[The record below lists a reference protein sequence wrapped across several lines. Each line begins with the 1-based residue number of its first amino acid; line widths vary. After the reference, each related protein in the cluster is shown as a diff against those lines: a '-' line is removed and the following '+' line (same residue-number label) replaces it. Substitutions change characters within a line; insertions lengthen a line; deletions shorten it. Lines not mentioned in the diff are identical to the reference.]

1 MPVFT
6 FDLDDFSDLVGRR
19 ITEEELTERLPM
31 LAVPVEEMEDLTEIK
46 VEVFPNRPDMLSVE
60 GLARAYAGFVD
71 EKVGMPNY
79 EVKDTKYPLIVD
91 SSIQKVRPYIVGAV
105 VRDISFTD
113 ASIASVMQYQEK
125 LHITHSRNRRK
136 ASIGLYDAEGLEFP
150 LRYRAVGREE
160 VRFVPLQLTEEM
172 TPEEIL
178 TKTPKGVEYAHL
190 VGEKCPFLTDNK
202 GTVLSFPPIIN
213 SQDTAVTED
222 TESLVIDVT
231 GLSLLAISQA
241 LNMVVTALAD
251 RGGIV
256 ESIQVTYPYSVN
268 GTKEIITPDLTPLD
282 WELSQKYVVKRLGCE
297 FDFNVIKNCLKK
309 MRFDVVGK
317 QSEDIMKV
325 TAPAYRTDI
334 MHPIDFV
341 EDIAIAYGYE
351 NFEPT
356 FPNLST
362 FGKESSGEILTRRLA
377 NFLVGFG
384 ANEVMTFILTSFENN
399 FTKMGLEI
407 DLSKTLQIQNPKTSR
422 FTIVR
427 TWLAPCFLEIFS
439 NNTKAPYPQRL
450 FEIDECFE
458 RDDEMETCTHFYRT
472 FCYAEA
478 DSRTGYSH
486 IRAVMDSVA
495 KNLRVN
501 IRLEPLTHPSF
512 IEGRSAA
519 LYADGKEVGMM
530 GEIHP
535 QILVNW
541 GINTPVSLLE
551 MKIDDFVENVE

>member
-6 FDLDDFSDLVGRR
+6 FDLDDFCDLVGRR
-19 ITEEELTERLPM
+19 ITEEELADRLPM
-31 LAVPVEEMEDLTEIK
+31 LAVPVEEMDDLTEIK

-60 GLARAYAGFVD
+60 GLARAYAGFID
-71 EKVGMPNY
+71 EKVGLPKY

-91 SSIQKVRPYIVGAV
+91 PSVQNVRPYIVGAV
-105 VRDISFTD
+105 VRNISFTD
-113 ASIASVMQYQEK
+113 ASIASIMQYQEK

-150 LRYRAVGREE
+150 LRYRAVGRSE
-160 VRFVPLQLTEEM
+160 VRFVPLQSTEEM

-178 TKTPKGVEYAHL
+178 TKNPKGIEYAHL
-190 VGEKCPFLTDNK
+190 VGDKCPYLTDNK
-202 GTVLSFPPIIN
+202 ETVLSFPPIIN

-231 GLSLLAISQA
+231 GLSLITISQA

-251 RGGIV
+251 RGGII
-256 ESIQVTYPYSVN
+256 ESIQVNYPYSVN
-268 GTKEIITPDLTPLD
+268 GKNEITTPNLTPFE
-282 WELSQKYVVKRLGCE
+282 WELSREFVINRIGRQ
-297 FDFNVIKNCLKK
+297 FDFDAIENLLNK
-309 MRFDVVGK
+309 MRFDVRAK
-317 QSEDIMKV
+317 KSEDKMKV
-325 TAPAYRTDI
+325 IVPAYRTDI

-362 FGKESSGEILTRRLA
+362 FGKESPVEILTRRLA
-377 NFLVGFG
+377 NLLVGFG
-384 ANEVMTFILTSFENN
+384 ANEVMTFILTSLENN
-399 FTKMGLEI
+399 FTKMGLKI
-407 DLSKTLQIQNPKTSR
+407 DLSKTLQIQNPKTNR

-458 RDDEMETCTHFYRT
+458 RDNDLETRTHIYRT
-472 FCYAEA
+472 LCYAEA
-478 DSRTGYSH
+478 DSHTGYSH
-486 IRAVMDSVA
+486 IKGVMDSLA
-495 KNLRVN
+495 MHLQEIITLKP
-501 IRLEPLTHPSF
+501 ITHPSF

-519 LYADGKEVGMM
+519 LITNETQIGMM

-551 MKIDDFVENVE
+551 IRIDHFLDVRV